1 MADPRFPC
9 REGLK
14 ETFNLTTF
22 HSGFLKLAI
31 LKLVSV
37 RPMHGYALMKDIDRL
52 SDHTWKPSPGSVYP
66 ALRELQ
72 SSGLIAQ
79 EVVGRKRSTASRPRG
94 ECARRCRTA
103 YPERHPE
110 PAEPPGLSTAGRVR
124 VTSSYRRPGNA
135 GSGRSRSSPSCC
147 TADRPPGAWIAGAHP
162 LQL

>member
-1 MADPRFPC
+1 LADPRFPC

-79 EVVGRKRSTASRPRG
+79 EVVGRKRVYRLTSEGENVLADAVLHTQNGIRSLQNLLDYRPLD
-94 ECARRCRTA
+94 E
-103 YPERHPE
+103 
-110 PAEPPGLSTAGRVR
+110 
-124 VTSSYRRPGNA
+124 
-135 GSGRSRSSPSCC
+135 
-147 TADRPPGAWIAGAHP
+147 
-162 LQL
+162 

>member
-1 MADPRFPC
+1 M
-9 REGLK
+9 K
-14 ETFNLTTF
+14 EPFNLTTF

-79 EVVGRKRSTASRPRG
+79 EVVGRKRVYRLTSEG
-94 ECARRCRTA
+94 ENVLTDAVLHTQN
-103 YPERHPE
+103 
-110 PAEPPGLSTAGRVR
+110 GI
-124 VTSSYRRPGNA
+124 
-135 GSGRSRSSPSCC
+135 RSLQNLL
-147 TADRPPGAWIAGAHP
+147 DYQP
-162 LQL
+162 LDE

>member
-1 MADPRFPC
+1 LADPRFPC

-79 EVVGRKRSTASRPRG
+79 EVVGRKRVYRLTSEGENVLADAVQHTQNGIRSLQNLLDYRPQD
-94 ECARRCRTA
+94 E
-103 YPERHPE
+103 
-110 PAEPPGLSTAGRVR
+110 
-124 VTSSYRRPGNA
+124 
-135 GSGRSRSSPSCC
+135 
-147 TADRPPGAWIAGAHP
+147 
-162 LQL
+162 